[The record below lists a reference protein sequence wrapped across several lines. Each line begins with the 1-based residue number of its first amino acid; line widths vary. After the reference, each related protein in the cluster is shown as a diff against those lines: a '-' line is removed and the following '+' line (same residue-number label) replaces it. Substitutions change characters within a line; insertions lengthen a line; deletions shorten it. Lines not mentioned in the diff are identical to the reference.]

1 MRVLVIR
8 HAQAVPHGSGVSDA
22 ERALTAE
29 GARRFRAAAK
39 ELAHLVPRPE
49 ALLTSPLLRARQ
61 TAALIAAAWGDIEP
75 VLEAALASGSVDGIL
90 AAIDHYPRGATV
102 ALVGHEPTVS
112 ALVAE
117 LVGVRTGEAVA
128 FEPGAAAL
136 IEITSVA
143 RRRGRLVWFRSDA
156 Y

>member
-8 HAQAVPHGSGVSDA
+8 HAQAVPHGCGVADA
-22 ERALTAE
+22 ERALTSE
-29 GARRFRAAAK
+29 GARRFRAAAQ
-39 ELAHLVPRPE
+39 ELVRLVPRPD

-61 TAALIAAAWGDIEP
+61 TAALVAAAWGDIEP
-75 VLEAALASGSVDGIL
+75 VPDAALASGSIDGML
-90 AAIDHYPRGATV
+90 AVIDLYPRGATV

-112 ALVAE
+112 ALVAK
-117 LVGVRTGEAVA
+117 LVGVKTGEAIA

-143 RRRGRLVWFRSDA
+143 GRSGRLVWLRSGA
-156 Y
+156 

>member
-8 HAQAVPHGSGVSDA
+8 HAKAVPHGSGVSDA
-22 ERALTAE
+22 ERALTSE
-29 GARRFRAAAK
+29 GERRFRAAAK
-39 ELAHLVPRPE
+39 ELAQLVPRPD

-61 TAALIAAAWGDIEP
+61 TAALVAAAWGDIEP
-75 VLEAALASGSVDGIL
+75 VPEAALASESVAGIL
-90 AAIDHYPRGATV
+90 AAIDLYPRGATV

-156 Y
+156 